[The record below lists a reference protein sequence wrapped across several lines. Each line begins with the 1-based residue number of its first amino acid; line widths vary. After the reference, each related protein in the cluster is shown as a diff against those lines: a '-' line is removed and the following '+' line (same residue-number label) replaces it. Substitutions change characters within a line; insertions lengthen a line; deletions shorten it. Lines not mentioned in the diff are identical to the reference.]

1 MDKLLSDTPHF
12 DNLLLE
18 KTISYAQKIGWQ
30 QVPHPNQN
38 IILFQRS
45 TDELDRPV
53 QLILPSSATFWDS
66 SILLDKA
73 IKLLA
78 ASEDTSSQETI
89 AAIQSENNFIE
100 AIKSASNPSK
110 AKSLIQKIIE
120 AVRSASYP
128 SKVESLVQKNI
139 NFFYLSKQEFPR
151 LFSNSSAMKAVEI
164 NQKIREKRTRQAP
177 YRGRVDKH
185 GNIIISAR
193 YTQAIR
199 LKPGD
204 EFEVKLSSKQILLS
218 RRKNLGIQAP
228 YRGRVDKRGQITIS
242 AKYTQIMG
250 LKPGDEFEVKLSS
263 KQILLCHLE
272 RTGNKQPINQSDRT

>member
-18 KTISYAQKIGWQ
+18 KTISYAKKIGWQ

-78 ASEDTSSQETI
+78 ASEDTSLAAIS
-89 AAIQSENNFIE
+89 AAIQSENN
-100 AIKSASNPSK
+100 SAEPVSVVSNPLREEALLQKVSRLLNLPK
-110 AKSLIQKIIE
+110 RELARVSGYYNVAKTNQARINLADVYDAFAANSLLPIHAK
-120 AVRSASYP
+120 
-128 SKVESLVQKNI
+128 QKNERAQQGI
-139 NFFYLSKQEFPR
+139 
-151 LFSNSSAMKAVEI
+151 
-164 NQKIREKRTRQAP
+164 
-177 YRGRVDKH
+177 YRV
-185 GNIIISAR
+185 
-193 YTQAIR
+193 
-199 LKPGD
+199 
-204 EFEVKLSSKQILLS
+204 
-218 RRKNLGIQAP
+218 
-228 YRGRVDKRGQITIS
+228 RVDKRGQITIS
-242 AKYTQIMG
+242 SKYTQIMG

-272 RTGNKQPINQSDRT
+272 RTGNKQPINQSDRS

>member
-18 KTISYAQKIGWQ
+18 KTISYVKKIGWQ

-45 TDELDRPV
+45 TDELSRPV

-78 ASEDTSSQETI
+78 ASEDTSLAAIS
-89 AAIQSENNFIE
+89 AAIQSENN
-100 AIKSASNPSK
+100 SAEPVRVVSNPLRGEALLQK
-110 AKSLIQKIIE
+110 VNRLLNLPKRELAKVSGYYTVAKTNQAHVNLADFYDALLAANSSLTNHAK
-120 AVRSASYP
+120 
-128 SKVESLVQKNI
+128 QKNGRDQQRI
-139 NFFYLSKQEFPR
+139 
-151 LFSNSSAMKAVEI
+151 
-164 NQKIREKRTRQAP
+164 
-177 YRGRVDKH
+177 YRV
-185 GNIIISAR
+185 
-193 YTQAIR
+193 
-199 LKPGD
+199 
-204 EFEVKLSSKQILLS
+204 
-218 RRKNLGIQAP
+218 
-228 YRGRVDKRGQITIS
+228 RVDKRGQITIS

-263 KQILLCHLE
+263 KQILLCHFE
-272 RTGNKQPINQSDRT
+272 RTGNKQPINQSDRS